1 MAKNAIAIKVGVR
14 KQKSVKSPAYGKYFS
29 LSHPLLHLISNP
41 KDPLV
46 TIIRKRLGIWQ
57 IYANIRR

>member
-46 TIIRKRLGIWQ
+46 AIVCQFLGVRQ
-57 IYANIRR
+57 IDMNIGC